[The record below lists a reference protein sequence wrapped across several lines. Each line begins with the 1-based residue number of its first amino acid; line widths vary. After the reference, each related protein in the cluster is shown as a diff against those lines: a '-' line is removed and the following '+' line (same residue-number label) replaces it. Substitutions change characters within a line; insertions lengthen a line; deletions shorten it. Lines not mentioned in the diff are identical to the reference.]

1 MRDLLDGLLSYSRI
15 QTGGSSFAETALEG
29 PLQDALANLSML
41 LSESDASIDSGPLP
55 VLPCDSGQMMQLLQN
70 LLSNAVKFR
79 RPVPLSIRIR
89 SRRVDERWVIDVEDN
104 GIGIDPAHFQRVFQ
118 VFQRLNGRE
127 FPGTGIGL
135 AVCSR
140 IMERHGGHM
149 EVASK
154 LGEGSTF
161 SLHF

>member
-1 MRDLLDGLLSYSRI
+1 
-15 QTGGSSFAETALEG
+15 
-29 PLQDALANLSML
+29 
-41 LSESDASIDSGPLP
+41 
-55 VLPCDSGQMMQLLQN
+55 V
-70 LLSNAVKFR
+70 V
-79 RPVPLSIRIR
+79 
-89 SRRVDERWVIDVEDN
+89 DVEDN

-127 FPGTGIGL
+127 FPGTGVGL
-135 AVCSR
+135 AVCNR